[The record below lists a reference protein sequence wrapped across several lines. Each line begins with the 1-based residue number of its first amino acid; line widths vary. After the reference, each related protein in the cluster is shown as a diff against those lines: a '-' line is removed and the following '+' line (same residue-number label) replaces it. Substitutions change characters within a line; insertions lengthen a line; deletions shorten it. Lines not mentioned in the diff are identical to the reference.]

1 MTITIKGRPYGVEV
15 IPAHDSGSVAV
26 RLTKPDGTA
35 YDVVLDRYGLL
46 HCDCGDYEFRRMNT
60 AEACKHGKA
69 LLAEGVIRRPSGVR
83 AAS

>member
-26 RLTKPDGTA
+26 RLTKPDGTT

-46 HCDCGDYEFRRMNT
+46 HCDCGDYEFRRINT

-69 LLAEGVIRRPSGVR
+69 LLAEGLIHIPRLARVS
-83 AAS
+83 